1 MHDSRNGTKFR
12 LFLTCW
18 LVFVLHFATDFAREH
33 YLVLSIVDD
42 LSFRLD
48 KYVGLHN
55 DIFVTPNNGAH
66 HGANPGASLI
76 AALPYAVLKPVIDRL
91 VNYSQVRRA
100 AAEKVTAVYKDDRP
114 ARVEFYKKVRARGLD
129 IKFGLVGFVTM
140 AFCMAPLSAV
150 SAVVMFDALNY
161 VGLTRNISL
170 GMSFLY
176 AFGTPVFF
184 RTGYLNQNL
193 MVGIFAFI
201 AFVLLWQLGDASAR
215 KIRQRFAI
223 AGCLGGLAL
232 LCDYSGGIPLMALYC
247 YGLAR
252 RTDEASFWD
261 SAKDSLFYVAGAVG
275 PVVMLWF
282 YQWRSFG
289 HPFYPPQ
296 NYMPPQIYSDK
307 GYQGVS
313 WPSGELLWML
323 LFNFQFGLFVAA
335 PILSLAFVAPIL
347 SCFKKNVIPT
357 RETVFT
363 LVFFGVFTLFFSTV
377 QYTRL
382 QWITGIRYIVPVI
395 PFLFL
400 LVVAVLIRL
409 PRAVTYCV
417 AVLALSES
425 WAMSMVRRVDVPSEG
440 ILSSLVSVFFNGLQ
454 LPWLTTLAKMA
465 TQYVPGLNGQ
475 SVSPLPVLFLAA
487 IVIWGI
493 WCIRCPW
500 KNLVYTDK
508 EG

>member
-1 MHDSRNGTKFR
+1 MHESPKATKVR

-42 LSFRLD
+42 FSFSLD

-76 AALPYAVLKPVIDRL
+76 AALPYAVFKPVIDRL
-91 VNYSQVRRA
+91 VNHTQVRRA
-100 AAEKVTAVYKDDRP
+100 AAEKSTAVYKDDRP
-114 ARVEFYKKVRARGLD
+114 ARVEFYQKVRARGLD

-140 AFCMAPLSAV
+140 VFCMAPLSAAG
-150 SAVVMFDALNY
+150 AVVMFDALNY
-161 VGLTRNISL
+161 VGLGRSVSL

-176 AFGTPVFF
+176 AFGTPMFF

-201 AFVLLWQLGDASAR
+201 AFILLWQLDDVSRR
-215 KIRQRFAI
+215 KIRQRFAV
-223 AGCLGGLAL
+223 AGFLGGLAL
-232 LCDYSGGIPLMALYC
+232 LCDYSGGIPLVALYG
-247 YGLAR
+247 YGVVR
-252 RTDEASFWD
+252 RTDHLSFWD
-261 SAKDSLFYVAGAVG
+261 AAKDSFFYIAGAVG

-296 NYMPPQIYSDK
+296 HFMPAQIYSDK

-313 WPSGELLWML
+313 WPSGELLWMV
-323 LFNFQFGLFVAA
+323 LFDFQFGLFVAA
-335 PILSLAFVAPIL
+335 PILSLAFLAPIL
-347 SCFKKNVIPT
+347 SCFKRNIIPI
-357 RETVFT
+357 RETVFI
-363 LVFFGVFTLFFSTV
+363 LIFSSAFTLFFSTV

-409 PRAVTYCV
+409 PRVVTYGV
-417 AVLALSES
+417 ATLAIIES
-425 WAMSMVRRVDVPSEG
+425 WSMSMVRRVDVPGEG
-440 ILSSLVSVFFNGLQ
+440 IISSVVNFFLNGLQ
-454 LPWLTTLAKMA
+454 LPWLTTLSKMA
-465 TQYVPGLNGQ
+465 SQYAPVLDGQ
-475 SVSPLPVLFLAA
+475 SISPLPVFLLAGA
-487 IVIWGI
+487 VIWGI
-493 WCIRCPW
+493 WCVRWPW
-500 KNLVYTDK
+500 KNLVSGDQ